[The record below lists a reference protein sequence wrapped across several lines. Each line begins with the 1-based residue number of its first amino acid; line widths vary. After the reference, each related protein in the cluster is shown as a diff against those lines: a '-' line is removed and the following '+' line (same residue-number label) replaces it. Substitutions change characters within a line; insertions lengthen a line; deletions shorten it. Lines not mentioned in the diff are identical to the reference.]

1 MGIVRQQLGSFAR
14 GPALLAVALRRF
26 PRRMWLYKPSPE
38 KWSIHEIILHLADR
52 EVGSYIQC
60 RHFIADPDS
69 SIVEFNAARWAGA
82 LGYFH
87 QSTCEA
93 LKIIP
98 RLRRMTYELLLA
110 LPEQVWDHQVE
121 QSLQGRPCLMQWIE
135 LQEQHIPRH
144 LDQMKDNHDQWL
156 KQIPRRKG
164 PPNNHDCWAIVS
176 RQFAT
181 PTRNSASQ
189 PSTCL
194 LEK

>member
-26 PRRMWLYKPSPE
+26 PRQMWLYKPSPE

-110 LPEQVWDHQVE
+110 LPQQVWDHQVE
-121 QSLQGRPCLMQWIE
+121 RSLEGRPCLMQWIE
-135 LQEQHIPRH
+135 LQERHIPRH

-156 KQIPRRKG
+156 KLIPRRK
-164 PPNNHDCWAIVS
+164 PATTHWRPYSSPNQLDQHPNRFK
-176 RQFAT
+176 RQNKA
-181 PTRNSASQ
+181 AA
-189 PSTCL
+189 
-194 LEK
+194 E